1 MQTLA
6 RFVLFN
12 PYLLLLEAF
21 YVYLSNLKNP
31 SAVVFSK
38 LSDSPRLEGYGINS
52 QRHSSRERKLKVES
66 VFPENRRYGRRS
78 F

>member
-38 LSDSPRLEGYGINS
+38 PIRQSKIGRLWD
-52 QRHSSRERKLKVES
+52 K
-66 VFPENRRYGRRS
+66 FPETS
-78 F
+78 Q